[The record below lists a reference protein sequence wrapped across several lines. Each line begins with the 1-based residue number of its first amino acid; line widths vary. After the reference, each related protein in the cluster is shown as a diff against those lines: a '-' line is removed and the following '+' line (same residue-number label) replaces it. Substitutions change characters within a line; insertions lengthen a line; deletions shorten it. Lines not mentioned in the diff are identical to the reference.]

1 MGLVTS
7 RLIWLGTLLARRYGV
22 AAVQS
27 LARTAQ
33 AWLADPANE
42 QTKAQLVAQL
52 RGWQVRA
59 TGVASQTAGALAR
72 QIERRRVSVS
82 EWERDVMDLRYELP
96 SLPDGGVREAGL
108 RAYENQVRGGVHL
121 IAHARRPE
129 RAREHVVAALEAE
142 RRMLATEGLRQDELA
157 RLQAAV
163 QAALVACAGM
173 FRPPPDAGGGA
184 GR

>member
-7 RLIWLGTLLARRYGV
+7 RLIWLGTLLARRYGA

-27 LARTAQ
+27 LARSAQ
-33 AWLADPANE
+33 AWLADPAND
-42 QTKAQLVAQL
+42 QAKAQLVAQL

-72 QIERRRVSVS
+72 QVERRRVSVS
-82 EWERDVMDLRYELP
+82 EWERDVMDLRYQLP
-96 SLPDGGVREAGL
+96 GLPEGPVREAGL
-108 RAYENQVRGGVHL
+108 RAYENQLRGGVHL

-129 RAREHVVAALEAE
+129 RAREHVVAALQAE
-142 RRMLATEGLRQDELA
+142 GRMLATEGLRAGETA
-157 RLQAAV
+157 RLRAAV
-163 QAALVACAGM
+163 DAALTACDGM
-173 FRPPPDAGGGA
+173 FRGPSPGD

>member
-1 MGLVTS
+1 MGLLTS
-7 RLIWLGTLLARRYGV
+7 RLLWFGTLLARRYGA

-27 LARTAQ
+27 FARSAQ

-42 QTKAQLVAQL
+42 EVKAQLVAQL
-52 RGWQVRA
+52 RAWQTRA

-72 QIERRRVSVS
+72 QVERRRVSVS

-96 SLPDGGVREAGL
+96 GLPDGAVRDAGL

-129 RAREHVVAALEAE
+129 RAREHVVAALQAE
-142 RRMLATEGLRQDELA
+142 RRMLAGERLTAAERA
-157 RLQAAV
+157 RLEAAV
-163 QAALVACAGM
+163 DAALEACRGM
-173 FRPPPDAGGGA
+173 FRDGPPAPPGDA
-184 GR
+184 R